1 MRLVR
6 LPSPL
11 FFEFQFQG
19 DQFVKNISN
28 LSAFSAVFTPR
39 SDPRKASFTH
49 GHLRDC
55 PTRLLTYLC
64 LVLLLPFFSRRGVEQ
79 PFDAE
84 AIRETPSSSSH
95 EVGRAPQTTDAHQD
109 FLIQHVR
116 VFDGEHITGRTSV
129 LVRSGRIEAVG
140 PHLHSPKGIRVI
152 DGRCHTL
159 LPGLIDA
166 HTHIRSRQD
175 LEQSLAFGV
184 TTDLSMLMDLK
195 LAAEEK
201 SEQSANKANDR
212 ADLFSSGYSATAPG
226 GHGTEYGMKFPT
238 LSGPQEAQA
247 WVDARIAEGSDY
259 IKIMYEYGG
268 DTGHGGRPSIDKA
281 TLEALIAAA
290 HARGK
295 LAVVH
300 IHSERQAMDAIEANA
315 DGLAHLFSHGG
326 EKVDPRFAPLVA
338 AHHAFVIPTF
348 TVLESVC
355 NQNPG
360 QRILDDQDLSPFVL
374 PSYIPQLERNINH
387 GQPDHCMFS
396 MTAIPPLAAAHV
408 PILAGTDLGN
418 PGTTAGASLHGELEY
433 LVEAGLTPVQALVA
447 ATSAP
452 ADSFRL
458 RDRGRIVPGL
468 RADLLLVKGDP
479 ATDIRATRN
488 ILAIW
493 KAGVMF
499 DRQAWRNREPY
510 GIGTN

>member
-1 MRLVR
+1 
-6 LPSPL
+6 
-11 FFEFQFQG
+11 
-19 DQFVKNISN
+19 VKNSFKT
-28 LSAFSAVFTPR
+28 LVFSTGFARASA
-39 SDPRKASFTH
+39 PRKYSFTH
-49 GHLRDC
+49 ALRRDFR
-55 PTRLLTYLC
+55 TRLLTYLRLA
-64 LVLLLPFFSRRGVEQ
+64 LVLTLLGMGERPLDARASR
-79 PFDAE
+79 A
-84 AIRETPSSSSH
+84 ALSNASH
-95 EVGRAPQTTDAHQD
+95 HVGRAPQKTDARQD
-109 FLIQHVR
+109 FLIRRVR
-116 VFDGEHITGRTSV
+116 IFDGEHIIDRTSV
-129 LVRSGRIEAVG
+129 LVRNGEIAAIG
-140 PHLHSPKGIRVI
+140 PRLHSPQGVRVI
-152 DGRCHTL
+152 DGTGHTL

-195 LAAEEK
+195 LAADEK
-201 SEQSANKANDR
+201 NEQRANQANDR

-226 GHGTEYGMKFPT
+226 GHGTEYGMKFAT
-238 LSGPQEAQA
+238 LAGPQEAQA
-247 WVDARIAEGSDY
+247 WVDNRIAEGSDY

-268 DTGHGGRPSIDKA
+268 DTGQGGRPSIDQP
-281 TLEALIAAA
+281 TLKALIAAA

-326 EKVDPRFAPLVA
+326 ENVDPRFAPLVA

-360 QRILDDQDLSPFVL
+360 QRILDDQDLSPYVL
-374 PSYIPQLERNINH
+374 PSYIAQLKKNIDH
-387 GQPDHCMFS
+387 GQPQHCMFS
-396 MTAIPPLAAAHV
+396 MTAIPPLVAAHV

-452 ADSFRL
+452 ADSFHL
-458 RDRGRIVPGL
+458 TDRGRIAPGL
-468 RADLLLVKGDP
+468 RADLLLVDGNP
-479 ATDIRATRN
+479 ATDIRATRH

-499 DRQAWRNREPY
+499 DRQAWRDR
-510 GIGTN
+510 